1 MVPERC
7 SEGKMMTAL
16 FRKIKSN
23 SGESIAETLIALLVA
38 ALGLIILASAI
49 NSTSNIITTSNNKIK
64 EYNEKEKIVVQQKV
78 ESGTVTGKISF
89 NNEKVSYD
97 SGSIDININIFIN
110 NVINEKDVISFSKK
124 AGAGS

>member
-1 MVPERC
+1 
-7 SEGKMMTAL
+7 MTAL
-16 FRKIKSN
+16 LRKIKSN

-110 NVINEKDVISFSKK
+110 DVINEKDVISFSKK